1 MRKID
6 VLRRENLHM
15 LKFPLFLITILFLTQ
30 CSNDDP
36 APAMGKIT
44 GSVTDV
50 NTGSG
55 LEGTNVI
62 VFDATFNSPQ
72 ATTVTDASGNYT
84 IEMDNGTYFLKFYKQ
99 GYLSLPPSGID
110 AVAFDILQ
118 GTTVNQPAEM
128 TPSDLSDAG
137 FITGKIANS
146 SGITGGILVIAAG
159 SGSAHSGVTDND
171 GNYTIFNVPAGAYEV
186 KAYLAEYSSDMANT
200 SVTTN
205 TETNDVNLTL
215 TKNASGHV
223 AGTFKVISQTT
234 IATPPVTMKISLVH
248 ALTGETVPGLTQS
261 LPYSSSISFSFS
273 NVPDGDYIVRA
284 TYENDYIVI
293 DPDYITK
300 FGDYK
305 VSLSSGVADLVSVD
319 IVATSAVIPN
329 SPTNEMSTT
338 APIAA
343 SVTPTFSWSAYPS
356 TSDYVIEV
364 TDATTGQVVWGGFT
378 KTDGVITKNIVIE
391 SNVTSVE
398 FNYDG
403 TASVAALTAGKIYR
417 WRVYASKD
425 NVQTGWNLI
434 AASENQM
441 GLIKVE

>member
-6 VLRRENLHM
+6 ALWRANFLT
-15 LKFPLFLITILFLTQ
+15 LKFPLLLITILFFTQ
-30 CSNDDP
+30 CSKDDP
-36 APAMGKIT
+36 APAKGKIT

-55 LEGTNVI
+55 LEGASVI
-62 VFDATFNSPQ
+62 VFDATSNSPQ
-72 ATTVTDASGNYT
+72 ATTVTDASGDYT
-84 IEMDNGTYFLKFYKQ
+84 IEVDKGTYFLKFYKQ
-99 GYLSLPPSGID
+99 GYLSMPPSGID
-110 AVAFDILQ
+110 PVAFDILQ
-118 GTTVNQPAEM
+118 GTSVDQPAEM
-128 TPSDLSDAG
+128 TPSDLAAAG
-137 FITGKIANS
+137 FIKGKIINT
-146 SGITGGILVIAAG
+146 SGTTGGILVIAEG
-159 SGSAHSGVTDND
+159 SGFAYSGVSDND

-186 KAYLAEYSSDMANT
+186 KAYLAEYSSDAANAT
-200 SVTTN
+200 VTAN
-205 TETNDVNLTL
+205 TETNEVNLTL
-215 TKNASGHV
+215 TKNANGQV
-223 AGTFKVISQTT
+223 DGTFKVISQTT
-234 IATPPVTMKISLVH
+234 IATPPATMKISLVH
-248 ALTGETVPGLTQS
+248 SLTGETVPGLTLS

-273 NVPDGDYIVRA
+273 SVPDGNYIVRA

-305 VSLSSGVADLVSVD
+305 VSLSSGVADPVSVD
-319 IVATSAVIPN
+319 IVATSAVIPS

-343 SVTPTFSWSAYPS
+343 PVKPTFSWSAYPS

-378 KTDGVITKNIVIE
+378 NTDGVITKNIVIE

-398 FNYDG
+398 FNFDG
-403 TASVAALTAGKIYR
+403 TASVDALTPGKIYR

>member
-6 VLRRENLHM
+6 ALWRRNFLT
-15 LKFPLFLITILFLTQ
+15 LKLPLLLITILFFTQ

-36 APAMGKIT
+36 APAKGKIT

-50 NTGSG
+50 NTGGS
-55 LEGTNVI
+55 LEGASVI
-62 VFDATFNSPQ
+62 VFDATSNSPI

-84 IEMDNGTYFLKFYKQ
+84 IEVDNGTYFLKFYMQ
-99 GYLSLPPSGID
+99 GYLSTPPTGLD

-118 GTTVNQPAEM
+118 GSTVDQPAEM
-128 TPSDLSDAG
+128 TPSDFADAG
-137 FITGKIANS
+137 FIKGKITNI
-146 SGITGGILVIAAG
+146 SGTTAGILIVAAG
-159 SGSAHSGVTDND
+159 NGAAYSGVSDNE

-186 KAYLAEYSSDMANT
+186 KAYLAEYSSDAANAA
-200 SVTTN
+200 VAAN
-205 TETNDVNLTL
+205 TETNGINLTL
-215 TKNASGHV
+215 TKNANGQV
-223 AGTFKVISQTT
+223 DGTFKVISQTT
-234 IATPPVTMKISLVH
+234 IATPPVTMKVSLVH
-248 ALTGETVPGLTQS
+248 SLTGETVPGLTQS

-273 NVPDGDYIVRA
+273 SVPDGDYIVRA

-300 FGDYK
+300 FGDYQ
-305 VSLSSGVADLVSVD
+305 VSLSGGVADPVSVD

-343 SVTPTFSWSAYPS
+343 SVQPTFSWSAYPS

-364 TDATTGQVVWGGFT
+364 TDATTRQVVWGGFT
-378 KTDGVITKNIVIE
+378 NTDGVITKNMVIE

-403 TASVAALTAGKIYR
+403 TASIDALTPGKIYR

-425 NVQTGWNLI
+425 NVETGWNLI
-434 AASENQM
+434 AASEDQM